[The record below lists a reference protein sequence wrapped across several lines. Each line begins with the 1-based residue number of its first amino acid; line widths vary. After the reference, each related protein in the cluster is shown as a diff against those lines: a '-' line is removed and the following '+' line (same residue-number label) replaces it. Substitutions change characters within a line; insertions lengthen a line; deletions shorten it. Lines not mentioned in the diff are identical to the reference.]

1 MKMHF
6 RTEVKSSALL
16 CILSIQLKIPV
27 LPEYRLLVR
36 FHKLALNPVY
46 FSCR

>member
-16 CILSIQLKIPV
+16 RILSVQLKIPA
-27 LPEYRLLVR
+27 LPEYRLLVTI
-36 FHKLALNPVY
+36 HKLALNPMY
-46 FSCR
+46 FNCR